1 MARGRIIDNTISN
14 SRKVNSVSD
23 QSALLF
29 TWIQAHTDDFGRVEG
44 GADDILFLVVPRRGW
59 NEEQVEKYL
68 KEMWTVGLVRSYHQ
82 DGKRYLEIVGFDEH
96 QVFRSDRNRKAKY
109 PVPTD
114 YDTHWYTK
122 GTQRVKKD
130 AEVKL
135 SKVKLSQDKVSEV
148 NADGGKPPTTEHNQ
162 EAEIAKPL
170 SPKEK
175 AVQFFDGVEALK
187 NKQEV
192 PWLKEFLVAI
202 STGNKVDK
210 MAVWHEIKE
219 FSRYWTEL
227 NPTGTKQRW
236 QLQKTFE
243 VERRLVTW
251 FNRAGFKGFSAAVA
265 KSGKGKNIIGL
276 DEDTEN
282 E

>member
-109 PVPTD
+109 PVPTE